1 MLILSFFITCPTK
14 MVIKSGFEGFFRV
27 KKSPGKTYDDFIPE
41 KWGFGVNFRLKNFR
55 LNLDRVLKT
64 IFLE

>member
-27 KKSPGKTYDDFIPE
+27 KKARGKRTMILSPKNGVSGLILDFR
-41 KWGFGVNFRLKNFR
+41 KLAKFDVFFRC
-55 LNLDRVLKT
+55 
-64 IFLE
+64 